1 MDDCLTEEKRIQ
13 YEDLYRKAWE
23 AQCKRDAAVDPR
35 VRLKEAEKKK
45 RFFSVLPKDRPLTNL
60 GRQVDRLA
68 RHNMDVHDMSLVLNI
83 SEPEVNSLIIPD
95 DEFEEMSKVGTPPAE
110 LDPIVPTTEL
120 SFRTSKIVPSSDALF
135 KNATV

>member
-35 VRLKEAEKKK
+35 VRLKEPEKKK

-68 RHNMDVHDMSLVLNI
+68 RHKMDVHDMSLVLNI
-83 SEPEVNSLIIPD
+83 SEPEVRRIMKDFGLPR
-95 DEFEEMSKVGTPPAE
+95 ETYTGMRKSKEG
-110 LDPIVPTTEL
+110 
-120 SFRTSKIVPSSDALF
+120 K
-135 KNATV
+135 

>member
-1 MDDCLTEEKRIQ
+1 MRYAKGAVNSEEDRIR

-45 RFFSVLPKDRPLTNL
+45 KSSFVLPKDRPLNNL

-68 RHNMDVHDMSLVLNI
+68 RHKMDVHDI
-83 SEPEVNSLIIPD
+83 SISVNVSETEVRRIMKDYGLPR
-95 DEFEEMSKVGTPPAE
+95 ETYTGM
-110 LDPIVPTTEL
+110 
-120 SFRTSKIVPSSDALF
+120 R
-135 KNATV
+135 KNNA

>member
-1 MDDCLTEEKRIQ
+1 MRYAKGAVNSEEDRIR

-45 RFFSVLPKDRPLTNL
+45 KSSFVLPKDRPLNNL

-68 RHNMDVHDMSLVLNI
+68 RHKMDVHDISISVNI
-83 SEPEVNSLIIPD
+83 SETEVRRIMKDYGLPR
-95 DEFEEMSKVGTPPAE
+95 ETYTGM
-110 LDPIVPTTEL
+110 
-120 SFRTSKIVPSSDALF
+120 R
-135 KNATV
+135 KNNA